1 MSDKRIES
9 HRDSRKLPKLVHNT
23 EAKSEGENAQI
34 QESWMKCFCTN
45 KEADLFAHTEYIDT
59 CANICLLAIY
69 GDLFNS
75 TENTIFCIYAT
86 YFGTSCR
93 SLMNFHLTSSPELPT
108 ISSVLS
114 VVTCP
119 RWILV
124 VCVVLDCSGIDPLR
138 SSFVSALLLYRSSY
152 EVLYEVFWR
161 RENRLLKG
169 GRQPTITAWKRSAY

>member
-93 SLMNFHLTSSPELPT
+93 SLMNFLPYGYPTSPTLPPHILTRATHNIFRAFSCDMPPVDPGSLRRPRLQRNRSVAKLVRKRALV
-108 ISSVLS
+108 ISV
-114 VVTCP
+114 
-119 RWILV
+119 
-124 VCVVLDCSGIDPLR
+124 
-138 SSFVSALLLYRSSY
+138 FVRG
-152 EVLYEVFWR
+152 V
-161 RENRLLKG
+161 
-169 GRQPTITAWKRSAY
+169 I